1 MANNNKKQKEQK
13 KAPVKADYPIVL
25 AQGKGKLFLSEK
37 LMEQINLLHN
47 YAGDIEWSGPVL
59 YSINKGDIHNPKS
72 FEIEAHAMYPMDIGT
87 SGYTEYDFKP
97 EETFDMHDYYPQ
109 ILTDGWDM
117 GHMHTHHNMKAY
129 FSGTD
134 EQELRDNTPNHAYY
148 LSLIVNHKGE
158 YVARLC
164 VMAKREV
171 KGTSGIKYKNINGKD
186 KTSATEIKYI
196 QEIVYAIDLEVSY
209 LQAPQNSFMDE
220 VLKIKARKEER
231 AKQTKLDN
239 ASKYRN
245 YLQGSQLETSIW
257 NRSFDTSSR
266 VGKDGLLTVP
276 DFKEE
281 SEQIKFNNNDALS
294 LFEEDEMEDTARDFL
309 YRYLSNNIQA
319 EGHLGSLLERLELG
333 YIDLSYLDKKAFID
347 DLDFNAAY
355 HATMPDDDEMVLFNE
370 LIEETSSILYH
381 YQMTYKI
388 ASDIIDKLE
397 SFWVPQGQNE
407 SPF

>member
-1 MANNNKKQKEQK
+1 
-13 KAPVKADYPIVL
+13 
-25 AQGKGKLFLSEK
+25 
-37 LMEQINLLHN
+37 
-47 YAGDIEWSGPVL
+47 
-59 YSINKGDIHNPKS
+59 
-72 FEIEAHAMYPMDIGT
+72 
-87 SGYTEYDFKP
+87 
-97 EETFDMHDYYPQ
+97 
-109 ILTDGWDM
+109 
-117 GHMHTHHNMKAY
+117 
-129 FSGTD
+129 
-134 EQELRDNTPNHAYY
+134 
-148 LSLIVNHKGE
+148 
-158 YVARLC
+158 
-164 VMAKREV
+164 MAKREV

-186 KTSATEIKYI
+186 KTSATEIKHI

-220 VLKIKARKEER
+220 VFKIKARKEER

-257 NRSFDTSSR
+257 NRSFDTSNK

-281 SEQIKFNNNDALS
+281 SEQIKLNNDDALS
-294 LFEEDEMEDTARDFL
+294 LFEADEMEDTARDFL
-309 YRYLSNNIQA
+309 YRYLSNDIQA

-333 YIDLSYLDKKAFID
+333 YIDLSYFDKKAFID

-370 LIEETSSILYH
+370 LIEEASSILYH
-381 YQMTYKI
+381 YQMTFKI

-397 SFWVPQGQNE
+397 SFWVPEGQNE
-407 SPF
+407 APF

>member
-1 MANNNKKQKEQK
+1 MANNNKKQEELK

-25 AQGKGKLFLSEK
+25 AQGKGKLHLSAK

-47 YAGDIEWSGPVL
+47 YAGDVEWSGPVL

-117 GHMHTHHNMKAY
+117 GHMHTHHSMKAY

-134 EQELRDNTPNHAYY
+134 DQELRDNTPNHAYY

-164 VMAKREV
+164 VMAKREI
-171 KGTSGIKYKNINGKD
+171 KGTSGVTYKNINGKD
-186 KTSATEIKYI
+186 KTSATEIKQI

-209 LQAPQNSFMDE
+209 TQAPQNSFMGE
-220 VLKIKARKEER
+220 VTKIQARKEER

-239 ASKYRN
+239 ASKYFGSRN
-245 YLQGSQLETSIW
+245 YVPGSQLETSIW
-257 NRSFDTSSR
+257 NRSFDTSSKI
-266 VGKDGLLTVP
+266 GKDGLLTVP

-281 SEQIKFNNNDALS
+281 SEQLEWINDT
-294 LFEEDEMEDTARDFL
+294 EMDEMEDTARDFL
-309 YRYLSNNIQA
+309 YRYLSNDIQA
-319 EGHLGSLLERLELG
+319 EGHLGSLLERLELSYAHLPKEEQVN
-333 YIDLSYLDKKAFID
+333 YIN

-355 HATMPDDDEMVLFNE
+355 HATMPDDPEMVLFNE
-370 LIEETSSILYH
+370 LKEEATAILYN
-381 YQMTYKI
+381 YQMTYQI
-388 ASDIIDKLE
+388 ASDILDKIE
-397 SFWVPQGQNE
+397 SFFVPTE
-407 SPF
+407 ALF